1 MAVLI
6 RNNQSRQKIP
16 PAESLRKMGQAA
28 LSALGS
34 PDGELSVVIVDDSA
48 IAELNAEYLG
58 RTGPTNVIAFPM
70 REGDFAEISPYLLGD
85 VVISA
90 DTARREAEAAGMPAD
105 DRLIELMVHGILHLF
120 GYDHETDANDA
131 DEMERRA
138 EEVLA
143 AIRAVGAD

>member
-1 MAVLI
+1 
-6 RNNQSRQKIP
+6 
-16 PAESLRKMGQAA
+16 MGQAA

-120 GYDHETDANDA
+120 GYDHETDADEA
-131 DEMERRA
+131 AEMERRA
-138 EEVLA
+138 EAVIA

>member
-1 MAVLI
+1 
-6 RNNQSRQKIP
+6 
-16 PAESLRKMGQAA
+16 
-28 LSALGS
+28 
-34 PDGELSVVIVDDSA
+34 VVIVDDSA

-90 DTARREAEAAGMPAD
+90 DTAWREAEAAGMPAD

-120 GYDHETDANDA
+120 GYDHETDA
-131 DEMERRA
+131 DEAAEMDRRA
-138 EEVLA
+138 EAVIA
-143 AIRAVGAD
+143 AIRAEGID

>member
-1 MAVLI
+1 
-6 RNNQSRQKIP
+6 
-16 PAESLRKMGQAA
+16 MGQAA

-34 PDGELSVVIVDDSA
+34 PNGELSVVIVDDPA
-48 IAELNAEYLG
+48 IAELNAQYLG

-70 REGDFAEISPYLLGD
+70 REGDFAEISPHLLGD

-90 DTARREAEAAGMPAD
+90 DTARREAESAGISAD
-105 DRLIELMVHGILHLF
+105 DRLIELLVHGILHLF
-120 GYDHETDANDA
+120 GYDHETDADDA

-143 AIRAVGAD
+143 AVRAERAD